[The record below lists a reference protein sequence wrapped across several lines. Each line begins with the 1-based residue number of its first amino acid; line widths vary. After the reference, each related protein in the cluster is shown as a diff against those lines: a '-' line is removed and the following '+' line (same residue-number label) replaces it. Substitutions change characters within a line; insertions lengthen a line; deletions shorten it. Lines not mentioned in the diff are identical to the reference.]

1 MEASLE
7 NLRKEVS
14 DLEAEKK
21 KILTQQQ
28 RLNNSCG
35 QVPAKQLPATGGGA
49 NSSLDLKLK
58 KELKEKSQLLEQK
71 LQLLRQKE
79 NECNKLNVQKEKST
93 QELDNLQKQL
103 ADSNKSKVDLMK
115 KMREEGHQHMLDRQK
130 QSHSDAQS
138 RRREMIAQIKLAK
151 MEKQMVQK
159 EMVWREQL
167 QKEKVKQ
174 QQQATLATARQQ
186 NASDKLAR
194 KQAAAASSA
203 LLSSAKVGSTQQ
215 QQLETAV
222 DEELQRQAKL
232 QGLRNQLTTTM
243 NKRTT
248 IAKQLANI
256 KLSPVPDAHA
266 IDDLDKQMK
275 LLSAEIASFQANI
288 ANCET
293 SKLAD
298 ITNIGESKAVI
309 GMLITK
315 LLLASKA
322 VVPEK
327 QETTTGDVS
336 SGDANK
342 VSQPAKK
349 PVIVSGMNR
358 SKMPMSTVSTN
369 KSQTDKVTLAPGA
382 KPTVRFDAASGNGKP
397 KIRLP
402 LHAPKPSTASQHPA
416 IPSKT
421 MSALGSTKSNPVNIS
436 LVANANAA
444 RQNKLAATFSS
455 LDALTAALATPAVS
469 MAQVTAAT
477 NESESAAKIAV
488 VKETEDEEEEEEESY
503 DEIDEENDQYSDYSS
518 EGGHDE
524 MDESFYPDEEDIEEE
539 DDDDYEDSFRA
550 RRNINRRKNNL
561 RCNRRVITD
570 DEDVD
575 NLDTESIRD
584 RTSTESSK
592 SADSNMTEIT
602 NNARN
607 SSGSDRVYNTEGD
620 DNDENASDADS
631 QSESDEAEDYSDSDD
646 STRRNRRRKQTTK
659 KSNKKTAVPQQQKV
673 KAVDAIDLTEIVS
686 KKPLIKHTV
695 PELKEILRCHGL
707 PVGGVKDEL
716 IKRLEQ
722 YAIQSHAGS
731 SDNDENCEQN
741 HIGANAVDRAFLI
754 DTITSNEENEEIF

>member
-103 ADSNKSKVDLMK
+103 ADSNNSKVDLMK

-186 NASDKLAR
+186 KASDKLAR

-222 DEELQRQAKL
+222 DEELHRQTKL

-256 KLSPVPDAHA
+256 KLSPVPDAAA

-275 LLSAEIASFQANI
+275 LLSAEIASFQADI

-315 LLLASKA
+315 LLAASKS

-349 PVIVSGMNR
+349 PVIMSGMNR

-369 KSQTDKVTLAPGA
+369 KPQTDKVAIAPGA
-382 KPTVRFDAASGNGKP
+382 KPTVRFDAASGSGKP

-402 LHAPKPSTASQHPA
+402 LHAPKQSTASQRPA
-416 IPSKT
+416 LPRKT
-421 MSALGSTKSNPVNIS
+421 MFAAGSTKLNPVSIS
-436 LVANANAA
+436 LVANAAC
-444 RQNKLAATFSS
+444 QNKLAATVSA
-455 LDALTAALATPAVS
+455 LDALAAALATPAVS
-469 MAQVTAAT
+469 TAQVTAAT
-477 NESESAAKIAV
+477 NESESTAKIAV
-488 VKETEDEEEEEEESY
+488 AKEMEDEEEEEEESY
-503 DEIDEENDQYSDYSS
+503 DENDEDNDQYSDYSS
-518 EGGHDE
+518 EGEHDE
-524 MDESFYPDEEDIEEE
+524 MDESFYPDEEDFEEE
-539 DDDDYEDSFRA
+539 DDDDYEESYRA
-550 RRNINRRKNNL
+550 RRNINRRKNNV

-575 NLDTESIRD
+575 NLDTESSRD